1 MIKFLADENIPFPV
15 VEFLRGRGFDVQKAT
30 EGGIQGASDDAILQA
45 ARKSGRVLLPFD
57 KHFANI
63 HVYPPESHFGI
74 IRIRIH
80 PPVTDD
86 VIKALDQLLQ
96 KLDTE
101 TITGTLIVLEREGF
115 RVRRAH

>member
-45 ARKSGRVLLPFD
+45 ARKSGRVLLTFD

-63 HVYPPESHFGI
+63 LVYPPESHFGI
-74 IRIRIH
+74 IRIR
-80 PPVTDD
+80 
-86 VIKALDQLLQ
+86 LL
-96 KLDTE
+96 LMTSSRP
-101 TITGTLIVLEREGF
+101 LINCYRSWIL
-115 RVRRAH
+115 RRSQEL